1 VRSYPHNRLIPYLLF
16 FSISVTSLLGF
27 TQTLTGT
34 HAEST
39 IPMFY
44 GLSFYTASL
53 AYLASTQEKVSLA
66 ETWKISNP
74 LLLFT
79 GPIALFVTKISHKS
93 FRKRFSYFFP
103 FIVIG
108 IFYFQIVGA
117 PLTRY
122 LYLIDRTDLVS
133 SLIFAMIFELFV
145 YSNFCGL
152 SLLVYGIFGIAGY
165 KIPLNFK
172 QPFTSTNVLDF
183 WKGWHTSLSAVLKK
197 LFYTPLRS
205 YLGWFGAIFAVYIA
219 SAMWHGVTLNFL
231 IWGIFHASI
240 YYISLIILR
249 SKCIAKSF
257 LTGILLIA
265 AVVLGR
271 LVFAD
276 SNISRL
282 IEKLN
287 FNFEGLHVFGDILDA
302 PKTSILAI
310 VIGLSLVSIEVFF
323 RKNSYVQKRTYKYL
337 RLPVSQFLLIGVF
350 FLLAEDIGG
359 GAYAVYGQR

>member
-1 VRSYPHNRLIPYLLF
+1 ML
-16 FSISVTSLLGF
+16 
-27 TQTLTGT
+27 
-34 HAEST
+34 
-39 IPMFY
+39 Y

-53 AYLASTQEKVSLA
+53 AYLASTQEKMSLS
-66 ETWKISNP
+66 ETWKVSNP

-79 GPIALFVTKISHKS
+79 GPIALFVTKISHKG

-122 LYLIDRTDLVS
+122 LYLVDKTDLVS

-165 KIPLNFK
+165 KIPLNFR

-183 WKGWHTSLSAVLKK
+183 WKGWHTSLSAVLKQ

-205 YLGWFGAIFAVYIA
+205 YLGCFGAIFAVYIA

-240 YYISLIILR
+240 YYLSLMILR

-257 LTGILLIA
+257 ATGILLIV
-265 AVVLGR
+265 AVVFGR

-276 SNISRL
+276 SNIPRL
-282 IEKLN
+282 IEKLS
-287 FNFEGLHVFGDILDA
+287 FNFEGLHVFSDLLDA
-302 PKTSILAI
+302 PNTSILAI
-310 VIGLSLVSIEVFF
+310 LIGLSLISIEVFF
-323 RKNSYVQKRTYKYL
+323 RQNNCVKKKHINICVYRFPS
-337 RLPVSQFLLIGVF
+337 F
-350 FLLAEDIGG
+350 F
-359 GAYAVYGQR
+359 